1 MKKKDGQNVVQ
12 LRVRVGSLSYIAAE
26 QVVNG
31 EELLLKITGTPLE
44 YAFHVGNSK
53 DNTYTEL
60 GKLDTRYLS
69 TEVAGGFTG
78 VMIGL
83 YASSNGKPGNAK
95 AYYDW
100 FEYSSKK

>member
-1 MKKKDGQNVVQ
+1 MR
-12 LRVRVGSLSYIAAE
+12 LGSLSYIAAE
-26 QVVNG
+26 QAVDDNKI
-31 EELLLKITGTPLE
+31 LLKIMGTPSQ
-44 YAFHVGNSK
+44 YSFYFADPKTQKYS
-53 DNTYTEL
+53 EL

-83 YASSNGKPGNAK
+83 YASSNGKPSEAK

-100 FEYSSKK
+100 FEYQANER

>member
-1 MKKKDGQNVVQ
+1 MNGQYIVQ
-12 LRVRVGSLSYIAAE
+12 LRVSVGSLSYIAAE
-26 QVVNG
+26 KTIENNRVK
-31 EELLLKITGTPLE
+31 LKIGGSPLQ
-44 YAFHVGNSK
+44 YSFHFSENNSSQ
-53 DNTYTEL
+53 YHEL

-83 YASSNGKPGNAK
+83 YVSSNGKPGTAQ

-100 FEYSSKK
+100 FEYKTGK